1 MGLHSS
7 RKDTSRHNCLQVR
20 DMRQVIN
27 QFLSTEN
34 RFLWIKS
41 YCRGFSDR
49 TNYSKHKKTH
59 LKRDAALQ
67 NILGEGETT
76 GSVLN
81 EKSAVKEEFLK
92 VEALSNDPLTESCS
106 EMVAMTDQ
114 TAEEVKTIEV
124 SY

>member
-7 RKDTSRHNCLQVR
+7 RKDTSWHNCLQVR
-20 DMRQVIN
+20 NMRQVIN
-27 QFLSTEN
+27 RFLSTEN
-34 RFLWIKS
+34 QLIWIKS

-67 NILGEGETT
+67 NILGGETGPVMT
-76 GSVLN
+76 

-92 VEALSNDPLTESCS
+92 VESLSNDALTESCS
-106 EMVAMTDQ
+106 EMVAMTDK
-114 TAEEVKTIEV
+114 TAGEVKTIEV